1 MYGETIMSPIDE
13 AKLANKTPYTED
25 VTRLKSLNEKLIEEN
40 NRLLKEKICDYK
52 KLFKAAYSTQFL
64 KVFEEFLSDYTE
76 MEESC

>member
-25 VTRLKSLNEKLIEEN
+25 VTRLKSLNERLIEEN